1 MCREMDKI
9 YNSGEIDGDRRRQ
22 VKVALNMLNDNLSA
36 EKVAQYSELPIDDV
50 NRLIERKKKKEEA
63 LQPA

>member
-9 YNSGEIDGDRRRQ
+9 YNDGERRGK
-22 VKVALNMLNDNLSA
+22 VKVALNMINNNFPADQIVSMTELSN
-36 EKVAQYSELPIDDV
+36 DDV
-50 NRLIERKKKKEEA
+50 NRLIERKKKKEAA